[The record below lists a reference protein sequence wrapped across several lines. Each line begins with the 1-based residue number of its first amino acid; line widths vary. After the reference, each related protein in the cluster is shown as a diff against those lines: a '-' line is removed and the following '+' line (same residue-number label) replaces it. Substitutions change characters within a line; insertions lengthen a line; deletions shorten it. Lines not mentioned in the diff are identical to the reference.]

1 MVDDSGLNR
10 REYLITVGSA
20 GAAALTGCSTDDG
33 GTNSTP
39 EENDNGTMPDS
50 TPTGTETGTPTETET
65 PEPLQVDW
73 DISDSAEI
81 YDRILLGT
89 ETQETEE
96 DMQYIGLNIQNG
108 ELEDLDLN
116 LYTPQQEEP
125 QEVQTGEP
133 IRLEQLGE
141 HTLEAVQENKNVLAE
156 DSFQVTPVQ
165 LDNETNNQRILEALS
180 YMPKEALAEFYDVTG
195 LEQVGTEEAFE
206 EGPRRYNN
214 ERNKSV
220 NWHVDAVNNGSLRF
234 DNLGDL
240 EQDDFNEI
248 LGVDSI
254 SINEEY
260 KGFNIIDRGN
270 PYPAFIDEERG
281 VLVYGTEEALKSS
294 IDTITG
300 DNESLAEAL
309 SFVLNSPVVNENPVL
324 SMGVGIDTDNS
335 LYGQYDVNTTTDKP
349 FYGRGILTIDYDT
362 TYHPQESS
370 REDLFMEQVYR
381 ILENRELE
389 NAAKPVGRP
398 MEAVVG
404 DTMNYWG

>member
-1 MVDDSGLNR
+1 MVDDSGYTR
-10 REYLITVGSA
+10 RDILEISGTSLAAITGTTSLA
-20 GAAALTGCSTDDG
+20 GCSTDDG
-33 GTNSTP
+33 ETNSTP

-50 TPTGTETGTPTETET
+50 TPTGTPTET

-81 YDRILLGT
+81 YDQILLGT

-108 ELEDLDLN
+108 ELKDLDLN

-141 HTLEAVQENKNVLAE
+141 HTLEAVQEDKNVLAE

-180 YMPKEALAEFYDVTG
+180 YIPKEAPAEFYDVTR
-195 LEQVGTEEAFE
+195 LEQVGTEEAFQ
-206 EGPRRYNN
+206 EGPGGYSSTDY
-214 ERNKSV
+214 KKPLLA
-220 NWHVDAVNNGSLRF
+220 HVDAVNNGNLKLDIFDSLSES
-234 DNLGDL
+234 DNFGD
-240 EQDDFNEI
+240 I
-248 LGVDSI
+248 KPVDSG
-254 SINEEY
+254 SVHENY
-260 KGFNIIDRGN
+260 KGLDIMELEGWR
-270 PYPAFIDEERG
+270 YLAFIDEERE
-281 VLVYGTEEALKSS
+281 VLTYGTEEALKSS

-309 SFVLNSPVVNENPVL
+309 NFVLNSPVVNENPVL
-324 SMGVGIDTDNS
+324 SMGIGIDTDNS
-335 LYGQYDVNTTTDKP
+335 LYGQYDVNTTNDKP
-349 FYGRGILTIDYDT
+349 FDGRGILTIDYDT

-404 DTMNYWG
+404 DTMNY